1 MDSIDRRTVLKLG
14 SAASLA
20 VLAPSAPA
28 STAPAA
34 QSAHASVPQWEAFEV
49 TLAGPS
55 SGNPFTDVDLTVTFA
70 QGNRSVSL
78 DGFYDGN
85 GSYKIRFMP
94 DSPGEWSY
102 TTASN
107 APELSGRTGRFSCT
121 AALAG
126 AHWPVRVA
134 NTHHF
139 AYADGTPFPTRRCA
153 SAGREYRQA
162 SPLPLS
168 KTIKS
173 SKHVS

>member
-1 MDSIDRRTVLKLG
+1 MDSIDRRTMLKLG

-20 VLAPSAPA
+20 ALAPAAPA
-28 STAPAA
+28 SAAPPA

-55 SGNPFTDVDLTVTFA
+55 SGNPFTDVDLTATFA
-70 QGNRSVSL
+70 LGNRSVCL

-126 AHWPVRVA
+126 AHGPVRVA

-153 SAGREYRQA
+153 SAGRDYRQA